1 MPMIDRAKVSTAAV
15 AIIASAVLAMTL
27 FTPGSAWAY
36 TQKEQIVNSGHGSA
50 NPSYLVIHETAN
62 PGASAANHVKLYS
75 RGYDYAVQYVM
86 ELDGSVVYHTM
97 RDNRKAWA
105 VGSGN
110 SKCVNIELAHATSK
124 SDFDKQW
131 AEAVKWAGDYLNKRG
146 WSISSLISHNE
157 ARLMWGGTDH
167 TDPVS
172 YFNKYGKSWSQF
184 EQAVSVYMSTGK
196 VQGGYSSGST
206 SKPASKPSSGTSKES
221 FAGTYTVMVND
232 LQIRSAPDTSASSV
246 GSYKKGSKVKLD
258 GWYKINDGYVWG
270 KYTAYS
276 GKTRYVA
283 VGKPTGGVSARDYL
297 IKGGK
302 ATASNSGGTVK
313 NGAGTYRFAT
323 DVNIRSGMGSK
334 YSDVGDY
341 RKGQTVKISK
351 VTVKDG
357 YRWGQYTAYSGKTR
371 YVALGTRY
379 GKAYAIKIA

>member
-1 MPMIDRAKVSTAAV
+1 MIDRGKVSTAAV

-105 VGSGN
+105 VGNGN

-146 WSISSLISHNE
+146 WSISRLISHNE

-206 SKPASKPSSGTSKES
+206 SAC
-221 FAGTYTVMVND
+221 
-232 LQIRSAPDTSASSV
+232 LQAFQRHQQGIICRHV
-246 GSYKKGSKVKLD
+246 HRHG
-258 GWYKINDGYVWG
+258 
-270 KYTAYS
+270 
-276 GKTRYVA
+276 
-283 VGKPTGGVSARDYL
+283 
-297 IKGGK
+297 
-302 ATASNSGGTVK
+302 
-313 NGAGTYRFAT
+313 
-323 DVNIRSGMGSK
+323 
-334 YSDVGDY
+334 
-341 RKGQTVKISK
+341 
-351 VTVKDG
+351 
-357 YRWGQYTAYSGKTR
+357 
-371 YVALGTRY
+371 
-379 GKAYAIKIA
+379 